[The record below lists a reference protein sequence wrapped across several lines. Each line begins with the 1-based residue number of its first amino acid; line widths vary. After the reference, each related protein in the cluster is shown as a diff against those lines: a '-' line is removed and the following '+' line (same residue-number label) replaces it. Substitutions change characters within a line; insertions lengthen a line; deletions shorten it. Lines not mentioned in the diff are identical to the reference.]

1 MRQDEHNEQVRLFA
15 WAEWERIDRP
25 ELGLLFAVPNGGK
38 RDAVTGARLK
48 AEGVRKGV
56 PDVWLPVARGRWHGL
71 VIELK
76 ADETGRPTKEQTE
89 WLSRLMEQGYFAT
102 VAKGT
107 EAAKRLIVDYL
118 ETGMEDSYELRVTS
132 YE

>member
-1 MRQDEHNEQVRLFA
+1 MNDVEHREQVKLFTWAA
-15 WAEWERIDRP
+15 WEELDRP

-48 AEGVRKGV
+48 AEGVKRGV

-76 ADETGRPTKEQTE
+76 PEESGQASKEQRE
-89 WLSRLMEQGYFAT
+89 WIQKLLEQGFYAT
-102 VAKGT
+102 VARGA
-107 EAAKRLIVDYL
+107 EGAKRVIVEYL
-118 ETGMEDSYELRVTS
+118 ETGMEDSYE
-132 YE
+132 